1 MNDPSTSAE
10 RILKFPAESPR
21 YVEFGRFRLDCVEMQ
36 LFADS
41 EPVQLPPKT
50 LELLVL
56 LAQRSGHLVTRES
69 IMSALWPETFVEE
82 SNLTQ
87 HVFRLRKALDDEN
100 GGRELIETVPRRGY
114 RFRAEVRQA
123 SDLVRAEPGK
133 RVDKRRRAL
142 MVLAL
147 AAVLIAAAV
156 LVGIP
161 FRPAGRSTPPEIS
174 SAAHEAY
181 LKGSYHFA
189 RRTVPDFRK
198 ALEYFRS
205 AVEQEPRYALAW
217 AGLADVYNVLGE
229 APRAKVAARRALE
242 IDESLVQAHT
252 ALANVSVF
260 YEFDWPA
267 AERHFQRA
275 IELDPSHPT
284 AHHWYSSYLTAQGRF
299 EDALAEIE
307 RALQLD
313 PLSLIIGT
321 SKAET
326 LSHARRYDEAIT
338 KFKEVLALDAG
349 FVQAHHAL
357 AETYIRAGDYEAA
370 REELEKFPMDMLQA
384 ELFAFTGQ
392 RQKSIQLVR
401 QAESRYRIGAS
412 PLSQYAIARM
422 HAALG
427 DREQTLSWLEKA
439 LTHRDGQLLNVK
451 VDAAFDP
458 FRQDPRFR
466 RIIEQMNL

>member
-10 RILKFPAESPR
+10 RILKFPAEPPR
-21 YVEFGRFRLDCVEMQ
+21 YVDFGRFRLDCVEKQ

-56 LAQRSGHLVTRES
+56 LAQHNGHLVTRES
-69 IMSALWPETFVEE
+69 IMSTLWPETFVDE

-87 HVFRLRKALDDEN
+87 HVFRLRKVLDDGN

-114 RFRAEVRQA
+114 RFSAEVVPP
-123 SDLVRAEPGK
+123 SDLVRTRPGN
-133 RVDKRRRAL
+133 RVDPERPTLLVPA
-142 MVLAL
+142 V
-147 AAVLIAAAV
+147 AAVLISVAI
-156 LVGIP
+156 LVGIS
-161 FRPAGRSTPPEIS
+161 FRPARRGTPEIS
-174 SAAHEAY
+174 SAAREAY

-189 RRTVPDFRK
+189 RRTIPDFRK

-217 AGLADVYNVLGE
+217 AGLADVYNFLGE

-267 AERHFQRA
+267 AERHFRRA
-275 IELDPSHPT
+275 IELDPTHPT
-284 AHHWYSSYLTAQGRF
+284 SHHWYSSYLTAQGRF
-299 EDALAEIE
+299 DEALAEIE
-307 RALQLD
+307 RARQLD
-313 PLSLIIGT
+313 PLSLIIVT

-326 LSHARRYDEAIT
+326 LSHARRYDEAIAR
-338 KFKEVLALDAG
+338 FKEALALDAG
-349 FVQAHHAL
+349 FVQAHYAL
-357 AETYIRAGDYEAA
+357 AETYIRAGEYEAA

-384 ELFAFTGQ
+384 ELFALTGQ

-401 QAESRYRIGAS
+401 QEESRYRIGGS
-412 PLSQYAIARM
+412 PVSPYAIARM

-427 DREQTLSWLEKA
+427 HSDQTLSWLEKA
-439 LTHRDGQLLNVK
+439 LTRRDGQLLNVN
-451 VDAAFDP
+451 VDPAFDP

-466 RIIEQMNL
+466 RIIEHMNL